1 MKIPI
6 EIIVLFLTSGTI
18 SNINSHD
25 RLKGPKPIFIRND
38 YNERLGY
45 ISSSDDETHKFKF
58 YRNICDI
65 ILTKIEKNYRRY
77 SIWFKKFVKISL
89 HNKVNNY
96 NKPEAK
102 AVEKE
107 YKSKLET
114 LVNKFTEYE
123 EQPKR
128 YNNEYR
134 PRRYNNE
141 YEYRPRRN
149 NNDDYNANNDN
160 DNDIDNDNEY
170 RPRRRRTR
178 RRREPDL
185 RRRRSRRNTNL
196 Y

>member
-25 RLKGPKPIFIRND
+25 RLKGPKPIFIKND
-38 YNERLGY
+38 HNERLGY

-58 YRNICDI
+58 YRDVCDI
-65 ILTKIEKNYRRY
+65 ILKKIEKNYRRY

-96 NKPEAK
+96 NKPESK
-102 AVEKE
+102 AVERE

-114 LVNKFTEYE
+114 LVNNLTGYE
-123 EQPKR
+123 EKPKR
-128 YNNEYR
+128 NNNEYR
-134 PRRYNNE
+134 P
-141 YEYRPRRN
+141 RN

-160 DNDIDNDNEY
+160 DNDNEY
-170 RPRRRRTR
+170 IPRRRRTR
-178 RRREPDL
+178 RREPVL

-196 Y
+196 H

>member
-25 RLKGPKPIFIRND
+25 RLKGPKPIFIKND

-58 YRNICDI
+58 YRDVCENI
-65 ILTKIEKNYRRY
+65 LKKIEKNYRRY

-102 AVEKE
+102 SVEKE

-123 EQPKR
+123 EQLKR

-134 PRRYNNE
+134 PRR
-141 YEYRPRRN
+141 
-149 NNDDYNANNDN
+149 NNDDYNANNEYNN
-160 DNDIDNDNEY
+160 DYEY

-178 RRREPDL
+178 RRREPEL

-196 Y
+196 H

>member
-1 MKIPI
+1 MEIPI

-18 SNINSHD
+18 SNINSRD
-25 RLKGPKPIFIRND
+25 RLKGPKPIFIRNN

-58 YRNICDI
+58 YRDVCEK
-65 ILTKIEKNYRRY
+65 ILTEIERNYHKY

-102 AVEKE
+102 SVEKE

-123 EQPKR
+123 EQPKS
-128 YNNEYR
+128 YKHNEYS
-134 PRRYNNE
+134 PRRYNNNEYSPRRYNNDNYNANNEYE
-141 YEYRPRRN
+141 YEYRPRR
-149 NNDDYNANNDN
+149 
-160 DNDIDNDNEY
+160 
-170 RPRRRRTR
+170 RTR
-178 RRREPDL
+178 RRRREPEL
-185 RRRRSRRNTNL
+185 RRRRSRRNNN